1 MMGTEEERS
10 RLLERWVRFNFV
22 GIIGIAL
29 QIATLVVLASSG
41 FPYLLAT
48 AVAVEAAVVHNFIW
62 HERYTWRDRRADGRL
77 ERLWCLLKFTSAN
90 GAVSL
95 LGNLLLMHLL
105 VGCLRLPLML
115 ANAMAIAVCSAVN
128 FGLGEGVVF
137 RRPTRP
143 QPSSQS
149 R

>member
-1 MMGTEEERS
+1 MMRTEERS
-10 RLLERWVRFNFV
+10 RLLRRWLRFNFV

-29 QIATLVVLASSG
+29 QMATLAALAGMG

-48 AVAVEAAVVHNFIW
+48 AAAVEAAVVHNFIW
-62 HERYTWRDRRADGRL
+62 HERYTWWDRRADGGL
-77 ERLWCLLKFTSAN
+77 ERLWCLLKFNAAN

-105 VGCLRLPLML
+105 VGRLRLPLML
-115 ANAMAIAVCSAVN
+115 ANAMAIAACSAVN
-128 FGLGEGVVF
+128 FGLGEGLVF
-137 RRPTRP
+137 QRPTRP
-143 QPSSQS
+143 QRASPS